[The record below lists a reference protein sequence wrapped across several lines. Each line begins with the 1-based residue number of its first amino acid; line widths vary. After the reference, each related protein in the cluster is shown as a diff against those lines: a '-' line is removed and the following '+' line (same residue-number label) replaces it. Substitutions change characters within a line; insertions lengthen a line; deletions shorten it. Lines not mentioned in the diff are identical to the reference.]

1 MIIRPMT
8 EEDIQA
14 AAVLEKENFS
24 EPWSANSF
32 LEEIGKDS
40 SIYLVAYEEDTLVGV
55 CGLVTSLD
63 EGEVL
68 NVSVNK
74 LFRQRGIA
82 YKMLSRLLEEGQN
95 RGILHFTLEVREGNL
110 AARTLYEKLGFV
122 CEGVRPGFYRNPTEN
137 AAIYWLHLA

>member
-32 LEEIGKDS
+32 LEEIRKDS

-122 CEGVRPGFYRNPTEN
+122 CEGIRPGFYRNPTEN